1 MMASWLLCEPLFW
14 LRDRQ
19 RIEDGADGI
28 APFLFCGE
36 ETARRREAGVL
47 SPPFA
52 EGAKDGSEEEGQE
65 ARIEQGS
72 LAMLG
77 ATVGWLEE

>member
-1 MMASWLLCEPLFW
+1 M
-14 LRDRQ
+14 
-19 RIEDGADGI
+19 
-28 APFLFCGE
+28 
-36 ETARRREAGVL
+36 L